1 MSPLRRILAALALL
15 AVAASAAWA
24 GAGGLGASD
33 IQDQVARASTRGA
46 VSVINYWA
54 TWCGPCRE
62 EIPHLR
68 AVRREFG
75 ENDLYLVGVSL
86 DLDEAAYNAFVAAH
100 PFGYPTAW
108 GGERLMEELNVRAIP
123 RTEIFAPDGMLH
135 KVYDG
140 QLDEGTLR
148 REVSALLRRG
158 GGGRP

>member
-15 AVAASAAWA
+15 ALLAPAARAEL
-24 GAGGLGASD
+24 GGLGAAD
-33 IQDQVARASTRGA
+33 IQDQVARASARGA
-46 VSVINYWA
+46 VSVVNYWA
-54 TWCGPCRE
+54 TWCGPCRD

-86 DLDEAAYNAFVAAH
+86 DLDESAYRAFVKAH
-100 PFGYPTAW
+100 PFGYPTVW

-135 KVYDG
+135 KVFAG
-140 QLDEGTLR
+140 QLDEDALR
-148 REVSALLRRG
+148 REVSSLLRRDG
-158 GGGRP
+158 GGKP